1 MNENKII
8 IRNVNEAYIRIICD
22 DGIAYELREAFTF
35 SVPGYQFTPQYKAR
49 LWDGKIR
56 LMDVRTRRMY
66 RGLAPYIFKFCEER
80 NYECRYEN
88 EDYDEEF
95 SLAEADEFIEKLNAK
110 HTPRDYQRDAFVH
123 AIRTRRSLLLSPTA
137 SGKSL
142 IIYLLARFLAHRGL
156 KRGLIIVPTVSLVEQ
171 LTSDFKDYS
180 ETNGWDVNAN
190 VHKVYQGQDKETDK
204 FLTISTWQSL
214 YKMPK
219 QWFAQF
225 DFVIGD
231 EAHQFKAK
239 SLTEIMTGLT
249 NASFRIGTTGT
260 LDGTKTHRLVLEG
273 LFGSV
278 RKVITTKELMDAKHL
293 AEFQIK
299 CLLLRH
305 SESIS
310 QAAKNFS
317 YQEEIQYLV
326 LNESRNR
333 FICNLAVSLDGN
345 TLVLYQYVDKHGRIL
360 HDLIGQKLG
369 ADRKVF
375 FVSGKTDVDIRE
387 DIRRIVE
394 SETNAIIVASFGT
407 FSTGINIRNLHNII
421 FASPSK
427 SRIRNLQSIGRGL
440 RKSDTKDAAQLFDI
454 ADDLRYK
461 KHENYTLRHFADR
474 IQIYTEEKFAFKIYK
489 IELKERKPLSE
500 ETKRK
505 IGEANK
511 ISQLG
516 NTNKRGKTKG

>member
-1 MNENKII
+1 VNEN
-8 IRNVNEAYIRIICD
+8 EAFVRIICE

-35 SVPGYQFTPQYKAR
+35 QVPGYQFTPQYKAR

-56 LMDVRTRRMY
+56 LFDVRSKQLY
-66 RGLAPYIFKFCEER
+66 RGLVPYVAKFCEER
-80 NYECRYEN
+80 NYDWDYEN
-88 EDYDEEF
+88 EAYDEEF
-95 SLAEADEFIEKLNAK
+95 SLAEANEFVEKLRPK
-110 HTPRDYQRDAFVH
+110 HAPRDYQLDAFVH

-142 IIYLLARFLAHRGL
+142 IIYLLARFLSHRGL
-156 KRGLIIVPTVSLVEQ
+156 KKGLIIVPTVSLVEQ

-180 ETNGWDVNAN
+180 ETNGWDVNTN
-190 VHKVYQGQDKETDK
+190 IHKIYQGQEKDTDK
-204 FLTISTWQSL
+204 FLTISTWQSI

-239 SLTEIMTGLT
+239 SLIDIMTGLT
-249 NASFRIGTTGT
+249 NAKYRIGTTGT
-260 LDGTKTHRLVLEG
+260 LDGTKTHKLVLEG

-305 SESIS
+305 SESIC
-310 QAAKNFS
+310 QAAKNFT
-317 YQEEIQYLV
+317 YQQEIEYLV
-326 LNESRNR
+326 LNEGRNK
-333 FICNLAVSLDGN
+333 FISNLAISLDGN

-360 HDLIGQKLG
+360 QKLISEKVG
-369 ADRKVF
+369 SDRKVF
-375 FVSGKTDVDIRE
+375 FVSGDTDVDIRE
-387 DIRRIVE
+387 EIRKIVE

-440 RKSDTKDAAQLFDI
+440 RKSDTKDSAQLFDI
-454 ADDLRYK
+454 ADDMRYK
-461 KHENYTLRHFADR
+461 KHENYTLKHFAER
-474 IQIYTEEKFAFKIYK
+474 IKIYTEEKFSFKVYK
-489 IELKERKPLSE
+489 IELK
-500 ETKRK
+500 
-505 IGEANK
+505 G
-511 ISQLG
+511 
-516 NTNKRGKTKG
+516 

>member
-1 MNENKII
+1 MDSKII
-8 IRNVNEAYIRIICD
+8 IRNVNEAYVGIVCE
-22 DGIAYELREAFTF
+22 DGVAYELRENFTF
-35 SVPGYQFTPQYKAR
+35 QVPGYQFTPQYKAR

-56 LMDVRTRRMY
+56 LFDIRTKQLY
-66 RGLAPYIFKFCEER
+66 RGLVPYIAKFCEER
-80 NYECRYEN
+80 NYEWDYEN
-88 EDYDEEF
+88 EDFDEEF
-95 SLAEADEFIEKLNAK
+95 SLAEAKEFVEKLRPK
-110 HTPRDYQRDAFVH
+110 HAPRDYQLDAFVH

-142 IIYLLARFLAHRGL
+142 IIYLLSRFLKHRGL

-171 LTSDFKDYS
+171 LAGDFKEYS
-180 ETNGWDVNAN
+180 ETNGWDVAAN
-190 VHKVYQGQDKETDK
+190 VHKVYQGQDKDTDK

-219 QWFAQF
+219 KWFAQF

-239 SLTEIMTGLT
+239 SLTDIMTGLS
-249 NASFRIGTTGT
+249 NAKYRIGTTGT

-293 AEFQIK
+293 AEFNIK

-305 SESIS
+305 GESIC
-310 QAAKNFS
+310 QASKTFT
-317 YQEEIQYLV
+317 YQQEIEYLV

-333 FICNLAVSLDGN
+333 FISNLAVSLNGN
-345 TLVLYQYVDKHGRIL
+345 TLVLFQYVDKHGRIL
-360 HDLIGQKLG
+360 HNLISERVGS
-369 ADRKVF
+369 DRKVF
-375 FVSGKTDVDIRE
+375 FVSGETDVDIRE
-387 DIRRIVE
+387 EVRKIVE

-440 RKSDTKDAAQLFDI
+440 RKSDTKESAQLFDI
-454 ADDLRYK
+454 ADDMRYK
-461 KHENYTLRHFADR
+461 KHENYTLKHFAER
-474 IQIYTEEKFAFKIYK
+474 IRIYTEEKFNFKVYK
-489 IELKERKPLSE
+489 IELK
-500 ETKRK
+500 
-505 IGEANK
+505 G
-511 ISQLG
+511 
-516 NTNKRGKTKG
+516 